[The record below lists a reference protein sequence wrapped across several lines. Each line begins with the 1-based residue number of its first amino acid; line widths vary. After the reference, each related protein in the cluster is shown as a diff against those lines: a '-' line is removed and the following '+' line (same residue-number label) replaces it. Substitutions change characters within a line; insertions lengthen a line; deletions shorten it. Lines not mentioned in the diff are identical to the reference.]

1 MRATRDREL
10 LNDLYDK
17 VPVSVLRTKYSASD
31 VNNFQPTHPEF
42 IPREFHQAYE
52 IFWSIYEGENGPQSF
67 ALGWKLELFGWLFD
81 ECQLPVSAHVIE
93 GGENGYGEFGTVLDF
108 VVVMIRPPCRVLLM
122 KFLLERG
129 AKSEKTLGYL
139 LQYCENDV
147 EVKLLLD
154 AGAEPEKSNS
164 LTPPWIIQL
173 YDSRQAARAAIYA
186 VLLAAKRRGDLRGLV
201 ARELWRWIA
210 EMVWSKR
217 WDFQ

>member
-1 MRATRDREL
+1 

-31 VNNFQPTHPEF
+31 VNNFQHTHPEF
-42 IPREFHQAYE
+42 TPPEFHQAYE
-52 IFWSIYEGENGPQSF
+52 IFWSISEIETGPQSF

-81 ECQLPVSAHVIE
+81 ECQLPVSAHVME

-108 VVVMIRPPCRVLLM
+108 VVFMILSPCRAPLM

-139 LQYCENDV
+139 LLFCKTSD
-147 EVKLLLD
+147 EVQLLLD
-154 AGAEPEKSNS
+154 AGAEPDPTH
-164 LTPPWIIQL
+164 LDPLPPWIIQL
-173 YDSRQAARAAIYA
+173 YVSRQAARAAIYA
-186 VLLAAKRRGDLRGLV
+186 VLTAAKRRSGLRGLV

-217 WDFQ
+217 WEFQ